1 MEEFRTKLGVSEWF
15 RYVDDTFVL
24 IKDSFKIEDLL
35 KALNNKDKNIKFT
48 YEVEKKRKKNSIFR
62 RFN

>member
-1 MEEFRTKLGVSEWF
+1 MEEFRTKLGDAEWL
-15 RYVDDTFVL
+15 RYVDETFVL
-24 IKDSFKIEDLL
+24 INNPFKIEDLL